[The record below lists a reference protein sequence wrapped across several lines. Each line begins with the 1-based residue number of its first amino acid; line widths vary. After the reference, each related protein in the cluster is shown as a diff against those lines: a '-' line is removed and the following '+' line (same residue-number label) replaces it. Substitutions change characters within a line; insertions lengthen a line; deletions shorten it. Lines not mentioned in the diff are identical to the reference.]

1 MRETTVLT
9 FGVITEIIG
18 KSSFVINDVS
28 STEELK
34 AKLES
39 SFPRLKTINYAMA
52 VNKKIVND
60 STTITDDATIA
71 LLPPFSGG

>member
-1 MRETTVLT
+1 MSETTVLT

-18 KSSFVINDVS
+18 KSSFAVRDVS

-34 AKLES
+34 TKLES
-39 SFPRLKTINYAMA
+39 AFPRLKTIHYAVA
-52 VNKKIVND
+52 VNKKII
-60 STTITDDATIA
+60 SGPTTIAGDATIA